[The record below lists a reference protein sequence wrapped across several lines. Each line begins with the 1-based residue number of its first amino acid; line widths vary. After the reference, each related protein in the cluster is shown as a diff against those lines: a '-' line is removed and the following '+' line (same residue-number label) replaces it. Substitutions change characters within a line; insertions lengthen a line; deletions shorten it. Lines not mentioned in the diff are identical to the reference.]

1 MRKWRRGLSWWAFDI
16 AALWACFHGFGGAP
30 EIAVVVLSY
39 FVGTAANTLPV
50 PGGIG
55 GVEGRMVGCF
65 VIFGV
70 PAGLAL
76 VAVLN
81 YRAVSL
87 WIPLVPGLIAYLQ
100 LLRSQPQDG

>member
-1 MRKWRRGLSWWAFDI
+1 MRKWPWAPGWWAFDI
-16 AALWACFHGFGGAP
+16 AALGLLPRVQRGP

-76 VAVLN
+76 VAVLS